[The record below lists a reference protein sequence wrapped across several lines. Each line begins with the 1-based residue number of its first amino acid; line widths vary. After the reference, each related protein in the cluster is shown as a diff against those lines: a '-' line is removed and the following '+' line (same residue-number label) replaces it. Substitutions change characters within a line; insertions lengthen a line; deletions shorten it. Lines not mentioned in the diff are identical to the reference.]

1 MLSETVEL
9 LSVENIEVVAG
20 AKKLEEVFDGHD
32 DDGGDGGDC
41 LWWYFRH

>member
-1 MLSETVEL
+1 MSSETVEL

-20 AKKLEEVFDGHD
+20 AKKLGEVFD
-32 DDGGDGGDC
+32 GDGGDC